1 MYRDEQTYQPVEY
14 LCKLPKV
21 TNKTI
26 LVLDPM
32 LATGGSAAQRV
43 EQIKA
48 KGAKNV
54 NMVCIIAAPEGIA
67 AFEEAHPDVS
77 ILAGKIDRELNDQ
90 KYILPGLGDF
100 GDRLFNT

>member
-1 MYRDEQTYQPVEY
+1 MPDLSASTQVF
-14 LCKLPKV
+14 
-21 TNKTI
+21 
-26 LVLDPM
+26 VLDPM
-32 LATGGSAAQRV
+32 LATGGSAAQCV

-48 KGAKNV
+48 KGAEKV

-67 AFEEAHPDVS
+67 AFEEAHPDVA
-77 ILAGKIDRELNDQ
+77 IVAGKIDRELNDQ